1 MSSEKT
7 ANGPGLDP
15 TSAVGDQIS
24 RSASQVKTKA
34 AELGRMATSNIDE
47 NRGAAASG
55 LENLATKLHGS
66 AGSLPGGEKVASAA
80 HSAASSLSST
90 ADYIR
95 DHDLG
100 SMAEDVQRI
109 VKNNPGPALLV
120 AAFLGF
126 VVGRA
131 FSKD

>member
-1 MSSEKT
+1 MSFEKT
-7 ANGPGLDP
+7 ASGPGFDP
-15 TSAVGDQIS
+15 NGANDQLSRGSA
-24 RSASQVKTKA
+24 QVKSKA
-34 AELGRMATSNIDE
+34 AELGRMATSKIDE

-55 LENLATKLHGS
+55 LESLATKLHDN
-66 AGSLPGGEKVASAA
+66 AGNLPGGEKVASAA
-80 HSAASSLSST
+80 HTAASSLSST

-100 SMAEDVQRI
+100 SMAEDVQKI
-109 VKNNPGPALLV
+109 VKKNPGPALLV